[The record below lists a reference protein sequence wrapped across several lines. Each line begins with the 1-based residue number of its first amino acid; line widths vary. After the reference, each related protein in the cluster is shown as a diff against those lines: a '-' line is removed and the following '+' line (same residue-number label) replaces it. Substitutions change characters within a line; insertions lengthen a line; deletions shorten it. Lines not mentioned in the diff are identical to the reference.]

1 LFDYIVDHPHLM
13 RMFNWEQAES
23 WQTFARIASQF
34 EPNDLARFEELFSK
48 ARRAGLLRPDL
59 DVVVMV
65 VLVAQICWSA
75 PTTFPLYQSLLAG
88 RNFSSATALAHI
100 REQIITLLVAGV
112 THDPEDEHIVERR

>member
-34 EPNDLARFEELFSK
+34 EPNDLARFEALFSK

-75 PTTFPLYQSLLAG
+75 PTTLPLYQSLLAG
-88 RNFSSATALAHI
+88 RDFSSATALEHV
-100 REQIITLLVAGV
+100 REQLLNVLVAGIMNDV
-112 THDPEDEHIVERR
+112 GSEHLEERR